1 VRRLKVVSPALSVA
15 PERGTNQIPSRLLY
29 PTSEYNYNAENV
41 KAEGTISQFTS
52 KVFWHK

>member
-1 VRRLKVVSPALSVA
+1 LNVVSPALSVA